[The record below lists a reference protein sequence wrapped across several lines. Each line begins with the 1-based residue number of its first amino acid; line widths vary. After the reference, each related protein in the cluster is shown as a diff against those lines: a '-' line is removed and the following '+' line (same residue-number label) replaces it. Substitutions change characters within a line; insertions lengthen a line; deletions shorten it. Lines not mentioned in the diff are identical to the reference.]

1 MINKLKNAS
10 KNNLDTFLTESRR
23 NFLSLLLKA
32 LYIGTVGYGGPAM
45 IALIKQL
52 IVKEKGIINE
62 KEFIDGLGLSQLL
75 PGATGVNLIGYIGYK
90 KNKLWGIVLVP
101 MMFVLPSFITINFF
115 SWFYFTYGN
124 LAFVK
129 TIFQGLG
136 ALVVAL
142 LINALFTISTSL
154 FNKHPRNEI
163 YKYYKEALIAVF
175 AFTTLFI
182 FKVNVLWIIIASGL
196 AGIMLF
202 YINKENLKLS
212 NYRLVKFD
220 FSKIS
225 RIDFKRRKQKNIIR
239 YYFPLAALLSFMVFM
254 SIYFPNGVEI
264 VQSFSKF
271 GSITFGGGF
280 VAIPL
285 LKDLVVDQYGWLTLE
300 QFRDGIAMGQI
311 TPGPVLIT
319 ASFIG
324 YKLGGVM
331 GSLISTMAIF
341 APSMIGIMFLSKVHD
356 KVQSYDWVKALMRGF
371 LAGFIGLLISVSV
384 QFGINSLTSIQAW
397 LIFAF
402 SMFYLMYLKKSTL
415 WLIMGVFVISMMI
428 F

>member
-1 MINKLKNAS
+1 MVKKILNRT
-10 KNNLDTFLTESRR
+10 KNNFDTFYTESRR
-23 NFLSLLLKA
+23 SFASLLLKA

-45 IALIKQL
+45 IAMIKQL

-90 KNKLWGIVLVP
+90 KNKLWGIVLLP
-101 MMFVLPSFITINFF
+101 TMFVLPSFISINLF
-115 SWFYFTYGN
+115 SWLYFTYGN
-124 LAFVK
+124 LPFVK

-142 LINALFTISTSL
+142 LINALFSIGSSL
-154 FNKHPRNEI
+154 FIKYPAKEF
-163 YKYYKEALIAVF
+163 YKYFKEIIIAAG
-175 AFTTLFI
+175 AFLTLFL
-182 FKVNVLWIIIASGL
+182 FKVNVLWIIISTGI
-196 AGIMLF
+196 AGILLF
-202 YINKENLKLS
+202 YLSKENFKIEKYQIDLRRLS
-212 NYRLVKFD
+212 RLG
-220 FSKIS
+220 
-225 RIDFKRRKQKNIIR
+225 FKREKKKNIFR
-239 YYFPLAALLSFMVFM
+239 YYFPLATLISFMLITAF
-254 SIYFPNGVEI
+254 YFPNGLLI
-264 VQSFSKF
+264 VQSFTQF

-319 ASFIG
+319 AAFIG
-324 YKLGGVM
+324 YKLGGIV

-356 KVQSYDWVKALMRGF
+356 KVQSFDWVKALMRGF
-371 LAGFIGLLISVSV
+371 LAGFIGMLVSVTV
-384 QFGINSLTSIQAW
+384 QFGIHSLISVPAW

-402 SMFYLMYLKKSTL
+402 SIFYLMYLKKPTI
-415 WLIMGVFVISMMI
+415 WLILSVFVISLII